1 MVLLIRPGVS
11 GITFSAAV
19 FIIISED
26 FETWLAKS
34 PENPVSSCQEQHEIV
49 AVHFSVPA
57 ESEIT
62 EQPSNETVAYA
73 PAIRVIYSGFS
84 VEIQNTAASE
94 TIRNTITALRQLC

>member
-1 MVLLIRPGVS
+1 MACEIP
-11 GITFSAAV
+11 
-19 FIIISED
+19 D
-26 FETWLAKS
+26 
-34 PENPVSSCQEQHEIV
+34 NPVSSCQEQNEVV
-49 AVHFSVPA
+49 AVDFSVPA

-62 EQPSNETVAYA
+62 EQPRNETAAYA